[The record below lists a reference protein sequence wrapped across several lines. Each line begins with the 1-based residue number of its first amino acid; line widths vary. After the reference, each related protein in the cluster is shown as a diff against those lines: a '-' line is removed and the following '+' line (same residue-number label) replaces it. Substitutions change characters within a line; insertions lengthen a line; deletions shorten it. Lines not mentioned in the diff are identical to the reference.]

1 MTVAGGVFTIIAND
15 GKIDKVILASK
26 LLFQRISDAI
36 YERTRLGKADV
47 TPTLFDLERTHIL
60 YVNAHFKPY
69 AAIGYEYSVTK
80 PSSGTTTLGGSV
92 QFSIPQFGD
101 FFHDMV
107 ARVQIGQAFANS
119 QTTPVQAANTV
130 FPFNVADPD
139 LLNGTSYNL
148 VDVFG
153 TTLVGGVTAG
163 NAPTATTT
171 YRNLV
176 RYCEHPG
183 DRIFSKVKFDVNGN
197 NLDEYTQNVSVM
209 LNKFTVMPHKRTG
222 FDRMNG
228 QQVPIEGL
236 SKVHACN
243 VVDFDA
249 NASALLHHQLPI
261 QDRVTK
267 SYTNANTGT
276 AVPVPTATSFNTPGT
291 IQRSATQ
298 SNQTALT
305 YAKPIQT
312 LVNGQEHSFLR
323 GTNAPALRPLNSY
336 DATNAAALT
345 AAIDTGSVGANIIAN
360 AAYADR
366 AAQLFSQYHMSQ
378 EVKKYTNGPQTPS
391 PILPPLELWHKL
403 KFWFNDDVRLSV
415 PSVSIPYGQRFIT
428 MDLVASSSLIYEV
441 PSLYVEAV
449 QYNNAAGALVVGT
462 NNNNVAGR
470 TFAVGGAGVADDITT
485 FSVIPTVNV
494 QVTTGNPANAVSA
507 AATYTGTA
515 RTNTIYGVDQNPITA
530 VTSVAVPGANPVNGA
545 TTTNNATVAVNPT
558 AVNRVVSLD
567 AATAT
572 VPTTAN
578 GTVAT
583 NGAVAYAAGNGIVAG
598 GFASDFRTYTPLFQ
612 RAGLAAEPSLTIEL
626 YINNIFVNPEVHD
639 IFIARIGFALVRV
652 YRTQNTIVKAS
663 TNEILLSALKWP
675 VEYMFIGVQPVFN
688 TREATTTA
696 HAVTGGNV
704 NTWRDWHRMTRQL
717 VTSNNEKSDLL
728 TCVTAVT
735 RRELQPDQYFVPVS
749 TVDSLSLVSHGIAI
763 YNAYSDTFFNAY
775 QPFHYGTCTI
785 VTPED
790 TGAFFVNMAL
800 FPRTYQPS
808 GHLNISRVRET
819 YLNIA
824 STYASAV
831 TNCMAIIVAVCIN
844 FILISDGSAVLRFTT

>member
-1 MTVAGGVFTIIAND
+1 M
-15 GKIDKVILASK
+15 ASK

-107 ARVQIGQAFANS
+107 ARVQIGAATANS
-119 QTTPVQAANTV
+119 QATPNQNTTA
-130 FPFNVADPD
+130 FPNSNVADTS
-139 LLNGTSYNL
+139 GTIYNL
-148 VDVFG
+148 VDAFG
-153 TTLVGGVTAG
+153 ITIVGSGGTA
-163 NAPTATTT
+163 TT

-197 NLDEYTQNVSVM
+197 NLDEYTQTVSVM
-209 LNKFTVMPHKRTG
+209 LNKFTVMPHKRSG

-228 QQVPIEGL
+228 QQVPVEGL
-236 SKVHACN
+236 SAVNACTVTDYDSSTAATVTYAQADAVTKAATVTANLPASTTYNTPNTIGRVSNTQSYQTALLYAKPAQTTHAAIAGITN
-243 VVDFDA
+243 YNNNNGLIAGNTNTVPSFLVGDA
-249 NASALLHHQLPI
+249 APTVSLVNATSASALAASAI
-261 QDRVTK
+261 NAA
-267 SYTNANTGT
+267 SANTVG
-276 AVPVPTATSFNTPGT
+276 VLTSKHVTDSRSLFN
-291 IQRSATQ
+291 
-298 SNQTALT
+298 
-305 YAKPIQT
+305 
-312 LVNGQEHSFLR
+312 
-323 GTNAPALRPLNSY
+323 
-336 DATNAAALT
+336 
-345 AAIDTGSVGANIIAN
+345 
-360 AAYADR
+360 
-366 AAQLFSQYHMSQ
+366 MSQ
-378 EVKKYTNGPQTPS
+378 KLEQYVNGPQTPK
-391 PILPPLELWHKL
+391 PTQPALELWHKL

-441 PSLYVEAV
+441 PSLFLEAV
-449 QYNNAAGALVVGT
+449 RYVDIAGAAFAAQAAGHIS
-462 NNNNVAGR
+462 NNTRSNE
-470 TFAVGGAGVADDITT
+470 
-485 FSVIPTVNV
+485 
-494 QVTTGNPANAVSA
+494 
-507 AATYTGTA
+507 
-515 RTNTIYGVDQNPITA
+515 
-530 VTSVAVPGANPVNGA
+530 
-545 TTTNNATVAVNPT
+545 
-558 AVNRVVSLD
+558 
-567 AATAT
+567 
-572 VPTTAN
+572 
-578 GTVAT
+578 
-583 NGAVAYAAGNGIVAG
+583 
-598 GFASDFRTYTPLFQ
+598 FRTYTPIFQ
-612 RAGLAAEPSLTIEL
+612 RAGLAAEPTLTIEL

-652 YRTQNTIVKAS
+652 YRTQSTNVSAT

-675 VEYMFIGVQPVFN
+675 VEYMFIGVQPTFN
-688 TREATTTA
+688 VREAATTS
-696 HAVTGGNV
+696 HQVTSGNV

-717 VTSNNEKSDLL
+717 EASCDQLVHQSSSTVSSSFR
-728 TCVTAVT
+728 TALNPT
-735 RRELQPDQYFVPVS
+735 KYYVPVS
-749 TVDSLSLVSHGIAI
+749 TVDTLSLVSHGIAI
-763 YNAYSDTFFNAY
+763 YNAYSDSFFNAY

-819 YLNIA
+819 YLNIT
-824 STYASAV
+824 STYCSANTACV
-831 TNCMAIIVAVCIN
+831 ALIVAICIN